1 MVRLKDLGNT
11 QSNGVV
17 KTSYSLTFHNIYVEV
32 NLYVSEMMQAY
43 MKTKQEN
50 LRIIPFNLIIR
61 NYPKLVPDL

>member
-17 KTSYSLTFHNIYVEV
+17 KTSYSLTFHNIYVVV